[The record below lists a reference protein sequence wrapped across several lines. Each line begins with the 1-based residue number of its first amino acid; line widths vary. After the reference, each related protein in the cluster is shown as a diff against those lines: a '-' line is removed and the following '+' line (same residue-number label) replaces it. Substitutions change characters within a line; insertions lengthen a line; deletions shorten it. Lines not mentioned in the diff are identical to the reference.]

1 MIWRPLVPNKRLEL
15 HAAPDPRTRLIDASY
30 LTDRSMYV
38 TCTCRASLHGLWE
51 VSYWK
56 LEPPDEGED
65 PLMCG
70 DWVDL
75 PMVQTLEDAKLI
87 AENIVRLNMGGWP

>member
-1 MIWRPLVPNKRLEL
+1 MLWRTVIPDKRYEL
-15 HAAPDPRTRLIDASY
+15 HAAPDPRTRLNETYFS
-30 LTDRSMYV
+30 DRSMYA
-38 TCTCRASLHGLWE
+38 TCTREYGKGWE

-56 LEPPDEGED
+56 LEPPKEGYD
-65 PLMCG
+65 PLMVG

-75 PMVQTLEDAKLI
+75 PMVQTLEEAKLI